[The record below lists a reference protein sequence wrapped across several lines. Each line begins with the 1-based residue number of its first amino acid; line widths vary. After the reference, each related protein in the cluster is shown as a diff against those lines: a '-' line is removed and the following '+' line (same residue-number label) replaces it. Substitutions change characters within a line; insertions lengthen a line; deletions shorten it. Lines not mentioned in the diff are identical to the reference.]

1 MTNRMTHS
9 LVLLTSHPDTGLR
22 GSTLAGHEGNDRALG
37 ELLYDLLIDGPETG
51 GRKLGRLVEHHA
63 QDGREDLGFEFFA
76 DGERRGGARR
86 FLALVEAATR
96 KATS

>member
-1 MTNRMTHS
+1 MTHS
-9 LVLLTSHPDTGLR
+9 LDLLTSHPDSGLR
-22 GSTLAGHEGNDRALG
+22 GSTLAGHEGNDRALD

-63 QDGREDLGFEFFA
+63 QDGREDLGVELAA

-86 FLALVEAATR
+86 FLVVEAATR